1 MKISIITITYNSEK
15 TLEETIQSIQAQNYP
30 NLEYLI
36 IDGGS
41 TDNTLNIIKKYK
53 NVVTKWIS
61 EPDKGISD
69 AFNKGIKMATG
80 EIIGIINSDDMLAPN
95 ALNTVVK
102 DIEDNTDVLYGNAIM
117 FGNGEKY
124 RYKSE
129 SDLTGFNKSFP
140 IVHPTVFV
148 RKRCY
153 EKNGLFNINY
163 KCSMD
168 YELLIRMYDNSA
180 TFQYLDKD
188 LAFMRLGGENQK
200 NYIKVTT
207 RECKQISINHGLS
220 NFQASLIRSRSI
232 ARFLIAKFIRKTP
245 FANFIRKFIH
255 SNKTELDI

>member
-1 MKISIITITYNSEK
+1 M
-15 TLEETIQSIQAQNYP
+15 
-30 NLEYLI
+30 
-36 IDGGS
+36 
-41 TDNTLNIIKKYK
+41 
-53 NVVTKWIS
+53 VTKWIS

-129 SDLTGFNKSFP
+129 SDLTGFNKRFP

-153 EKNGLFNINY
+153 EKHGLFNINY
-163 KCSMD
+163 RCSMD

-200 NYIKVTT
+200 TILKL
-207 RECKQISINHGLS
+207 QHG
-220 NFQASLIRSRSI
+220 NVNRFQ
-232 ARFLIAKFIRKTP
+232 
-245 FANFIRKFIH
+245 
-255 SNKTELDI
+255 